1 MGHKDLRR
9 AKMFNIKHITTAVL
23 LGVSATA
30 AMASE
35 VYIDQ
40 AGSTTTIN
48 VTQTGTTNI
57 VSGDI
62 NTTNPAIVSGDGIAL
77 DVTQDGDYNEA
88 AIKLDTATS
97 ANVDYT
103 ATGSNNVF
111 DVYVD
116 GGSSNITDV
125 TVTGDAN
132 RVSVCGSNDGAASS
146 MVAGVSTSGPLCS
159 SGISAN
165 NVTNTIG
172 ITGDTNIV
180 NVEVASLA
188 GTTNTVNIGA
198 TTISNNNIVNIEQ
211 TNTDVNIVDVAVDGN
226 TNVVNI
232 IQN

>member
-1 MGHKDLRR
+1 
-9 AKMFNIKHITTAVL
+9 MFKIKSITIAVL
-23 LGVSATA
+23 LGVSASVA
-30 AMASE
+30 WASE
-35 VYIDQ
+35 VYIEQ

-62 NTTNPAIVSGDGIAL
+62 NTTTPAIVSGDGIAL
-77 DVTQDGDYNEA
+77 DITQDGDYNEA
-88 AIKLDTATS
+88 VVKLDTATS

-103 ATGSNNVF
+103 AIGSNNVF
-111 DVYVD
+111 DVYVN
-116 GGSSNITDV
+116 GGSSNV
-125 TVTGDAN
+125 VSSTVTGDGN
-132 RVSVCGSNDGAASS
+132 RVSVCGSNDGTANAI
-146 MVAGVSTSGPLCS
+146 VAGVSTSGPTCS
-159 SGISAN
+159 TGISAN
-165 NVTNTIG
+165 NVTNTVN

-198 TTISNNNIVNIEQ
+198 TTISNNNIINIEQ
-211 TNTDVNIVDVAVDGN
+211 TNTDVNTVDVSVDGN

>member
-1 MGHKDLRR
+1 
-9 AKMFNIKHITTAVL
+9 MFNIKHITTAVL

-30 AMASE
+30 SLASE

-57 VSGDI
+57 VSGDL

-77 DVTQDGDYNEA
+77 DITQDGDYNEA
-88 AIKLDTATS
+88 AVKLDTATS
-97 ANVDYT
+97 ADVDYT

-111 DVYVD
+111 DVYID
-116 GGSSNITDV
+116 GGSSNV
-125 TVTGDAN
+125 VSSTVTGDGN
-132 RVSVCGSNDGAASS
+132 RVSVCGSNDGTANAI
-146 MVAGVSTSGPLCS
+146 VAGVSTSGPACS
-159 SGISAN
+159 TGISAN
-165 NVTNTIG
+165 NVTNTIN

-180 NVEVASLA
+180 NAQVASLA

-198 TTISNNNIVNIEQ
+198 TTTSNNNIVNIEQ
-211 TNTDVNIVDVAVDGN
+211 TNVDVNIVDVSVDGN